1 MQQIDKTITSIQPD
15 NLSTQRLRGEGHVFV
30 YQGHVHQ
37 TAAAST
43 GPSRG
48 EGSLMEGGVYR
59 RVESKGGWSLREGGV

>member
-1 MQQIDKTITSIQPD
+1 MQQIDKTIASVQPD

-43 GPSRG
+43 GSSRG
-48 EGSLMEGGVYR
+48 E
-59 RVESKGGWSLREGGV
+59 GWSLREGGV